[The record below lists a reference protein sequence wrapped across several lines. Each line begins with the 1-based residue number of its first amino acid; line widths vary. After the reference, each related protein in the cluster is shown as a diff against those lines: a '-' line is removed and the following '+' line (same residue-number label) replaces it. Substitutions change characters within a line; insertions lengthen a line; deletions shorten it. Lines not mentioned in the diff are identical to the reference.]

1 MSNLYDMRQVIQGC
15 ISRQT
20 SSFNTGTMNFV
31 DIAINNAIIYAQRK
45 CDFEWNKGVVKMVAN
60 PFGRIDQ
67 CTDVDSVAV
76 TIKRIIKTFGLVD
89 PELHKNK
96 SLPYLSRTSQI
107 ADKTDRMSHGHS
119 GNPNVDDRPVII
131 HDGVKVYHSPA
142 IDGEHDLFFYAVKWM
157 PRLLKEEDT
166 NFLLLY
172 GFDFIMY
179 RAIIEINFFI
189 KEEERFQVNSAMVA
203 DAWNSLLA
211 WDASLISPTETE
223 IEL

>member
-1 MSNLYDMRQVIQGC
+1 MRQVIQGC
-15 ISRQT
+15 VSRQT

-31 DIAINNAIIYAQRK
+31 DISINNAIIYAQRR

-60 PFGRIDQ
+60 PVGLITQ
-67 CTDVDSVAV
+67 CTDVDGSAL
-76 TIKRIIKTFGLVD
+76 TIKKIIKAFGITD
-89 PELHKNK
+89 PGLHLNK
-96 SLPYLSRTSQI
+96 SIPYLSRTSQI

-119 GNPNVDDRPVII
+119 GNPNVDNRPVVI
-131 HDGVKVYHSPA
+131 HDGQKVYHSPQ
-142 IDGEHDLFFYAVKWM
+142 IEGSHDLYFYAVKWL
-157 PRLLKEEDT
+157 PRLVREEDT
-166 NFLLLY
+166 NFLLTY

-189 KEEERFQVNSAMVA
+189 KEDERFQVNLAMVT
-203 DAWNSLLA
+203 DAWNSLMV